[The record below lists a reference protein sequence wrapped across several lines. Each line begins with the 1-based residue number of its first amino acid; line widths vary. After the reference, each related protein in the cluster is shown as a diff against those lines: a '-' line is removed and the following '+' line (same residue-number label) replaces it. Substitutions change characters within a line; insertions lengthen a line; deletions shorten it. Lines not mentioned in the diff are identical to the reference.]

1 MGEGV
6 SEKVGEMVSGGGG
19 MYVCLHARR
28 DGDGG
33 VSPWPLTPTVL
44 FCVRMTE
51 DGSMPALEQ
60 GHGVAQGRARQ
71 TIG

>member
-6 SEKVGEMVSGGGG
+6 SEMVGEMVSGGGG
-19 MYVCLHARR
+19 MYVCLHARP

-51 DGSMPALEQ
+51 YGSMLALE
-60 GHGVAQGRARQ
+60 HVSRVAGGDVHA
-71 TIG
+71 